1 MHGRDSE
8 WSVLDSVVPCE
19 HVFGRAYD
27 LRRHLSSEHGLAVE
41 KEVVDAWAE
50 DRRVSMSAEPVPEG
64 SGCDA

>member
-1 MHGRDSE
+1 M
-8 WSVLDSVVPCE
+8 
-19 HVFGRAYD
+19 
-27 LRRHLSSEHGLAVE
+27 RRHLSSEHGLAVE